1 MSGPLRRLLESLEA
15 TTGPVLVFPSGEELE
30 AHDPLLRA
38 WRTASAEASQAYA
51 DWSVSG
57 GSEAYCAYRAAAD
70 RADAAH
76 EALATA
82 RS

>member
-15 TTGPVLVFPSGEELE
+15 TTGPVLVLPSDE
-30 AHDPLLRA
+30 AIEKHDPLLRA
-38 WRTASAEASQAYA
+38 WRAASAEASQAYG
-51 DWSVSG
+51 DWSVWG

-76 EALATA
+76 EALASA